1 MKARLITIGESEIR
15 QRVEEEYQKKKDQIY
30 ESVIQDVLHQ
40 FMSVCMVELNKEFGF
55 GEKRLRPVLDGVKD
69 HFKLM
74 DGVGILNH
82 QYSTLD
88 CLTYLQE
95 KYGIDL
101 DKELL

>member
-1 MKARLITIGESEIR
+1 M
-15 QRVEEEYQKKKDQIY
+15 
-30 ESVIQDVLHQ
+30 
-40 FMSVCMVELNKEFGF
+40 
-55 GEKRLRPVLDGVKD
+55 DGVKD

-88 CLTYLQE
+88 CLTYLKE

>member
-1 MKARLITIGESEIR
+1 M
-15 QRVEEEYQKKKDQIY
+15 
-30 ESVIQDVLHQ
+30 
-40 FMSVCMVELNKEFGF
+40 
-55 GEKRLRPVLDGVKD
+55 EKSDCGGVKD